1 MANSAPLPRLPFP
14 GPGDIRFSIRRLRK
28 SPGFALTAILTLALG
43 IGAVTS
49 VFSVVNTVLLK
60 PFAFP
65 DPARL
70 VVMREGSPSNQIPDN
85 YRHFLRLRKDSK
97 TLADAAIFQ
106 NHGVSVSPT
115 GDHPHIVGAIAASPN
130 ILRVF
135 GVQPIMGRDFVAQ
148 DAVKGASSVVILTWN
163 GWQTLFNG
171 DPNVIGQTLRNGG
184 EPSTVIGVLPSGVKF
199 PDIAWAS
206 NMPSQTASGAA
217 PEILALEPL
226 VPSDWD
232 LKEDTADY
240 NYKAIARLKTGVTL
254 AQAQAE
260 LEGLQQAYTRSAHL
274 AVPLGIALTPFAK
287 DVTSNIS
294 TALWLL
300 FAAVGAVLLIACANL
315 ANLQLVR
322 AVAAER
328 EIAVR
333 AALGASKGHLVVS
346 RLTES
351 LILAAIGGI
360 GGVAVAF
367 AGVRLLV
374 AVAPANV
381 PRLNEV
387 AVSLPVLFFAV
398 GLSLITALL
407 SGVLPALR
415 SLHVNPQTALGANP
429 SRVANTRQGSA
440 TRNLLV
446 ATEIACTVVLLVVT
460 GLVLRSFSQLL
471 RQNRGFDSSHVTLAQ
486 VQLYAA
492 KYDDSKPGFE
502 AAKAA
507 FVDRTLTALRQLPG
521 VRSAAITSVMPL
533 AGETWIDS
541 LVRPDHPVPEAEQ
554 PPINVRWIS
563 PEFLQTM
570 GIPLLS
576 GRNFTEADRNNPCV
590 VLLSDRAVHDGFPG
604 EDPIGHK
611 IDNIVPVPSG
621 KTGNSAV
628 TVIGVVANARINGL
642 KDTAAVVY
650 VPYFAYVPWSLS
662 FVVRSSQPSS
672 GIMPEMRRVL
682 WSIDPQVAIP
692 IVKSLDD
699 QVSDSVATDR
709 FQTLL
714 LSTFGAAALLLAL
727 LGVYGVLA
735 YSVSLRQQE
744 FGIRIALGSDKSRLT
759 ALVLKQAAWP
769 VLAGSTVGLGLAFIA
784 GRWVSSLLYETK
796 PADPIAIAASLAL
809 LIGAA
814 ALAAS
819 LPARRAAQVDPIEVL
834 RNE

>member
-1 MANSAPLPRLPFP
+1 MPNSIPIP
-14 GPGDIRFSIRRLRK
+14 GPNDFRYSIRRLRK

-60 PFAFP
+60 PFAFR
-65 DPARL
+65 DTDRL
-70 VVMREGSPSNQIPDN
+70 VVIREGSLSDPLPDN
-85 YRHFLRLRKDSK
+85 YLHYLRLKKDSK
-97 TLADAAIFQ
+97 TLADAAVFQ
-106 NHGVSVSPT
+106 NHGISVSPT
-115 GDHPHIVGAIAASPN
+115 GDHPHIVGAFAGSAN

-135 GVQPIMGRDFVAQ
+135 GVQPIMGRDFADQ
-148 DAVKGASSVVILTWN
+148 DAVKGAPSVVILTWN

-184 EPSTVIGVLPSGVKF
+184 EPSTVIGVLPRGVKF
-199 PDIAWAS
+199 PDIAWSPKLAS
-206 NMPSQTASGAA
+206 QQTASGEP
-217 PEILALEPL
+217 PEILVFQPLFPPDWALR
-226 VPSDWD
+226 D
-232 LKEDTADY
+232 DTSDY
-240 NYKAIARLKTGVTL
+240 NFKVVGRLKPGVTV

-260 LEGLQQAYTRSAHL
+260 LQGLQQAYSRSAHL
-274 AVPLGIALTPFAK
+274 PVTLGIAVTPFAK
-287 DVTSNIS
+287 DVTSNIGA
-294 TALWLL
+294 ALWML
-300 FAAVGAVLLIACANL
+300 FAAVSAVLLIACVNL

-333 AALGASKGHLVVS
+333 AALGASKSQLLVS

-351 LILAAIGGI
+351 LVLAAIGGTA
-360 GGVAVAF
+360 GVALSF
-367 AGVRLLV
+367 AGVRLLM
-374 AVAPANV
+374 AVAPANI
-381 PRLNEV
+381 PRLNEASV
-387 AVSLPVLFFAV
+387 NLPVLLFAL
-398 GLSLITALL
+398 GLSLLTALL

-415 SLHVNPQTALGANP
+415 SLDVNPQGALQSNP

-471 RQNRGFDSSHVTLAQ
+471 RQDRGFDTGHVTVAQ
-486 VQLYAA
+486 VHLYAA
-492 KYDDSKPGFE
+492 KYDDALPNVDAVKR
-502 AAKAA
+502 A
-507 FVDRTLTALRQLPG
+507 FVDRALTDLRQLPG
-521 VRSAAITSVMPL
+521 IRSVALTSAMPL
-533 AGETWIDS
+533 TGETWVDN

-554 PPINVRWIS
+554 PLVNVRWIS

-570 GIPLLS
+570 GISLVS
-576 GRNFTEADRNNPCV
+576 GRNFTEADRKNPYI
-590 VLLSDRAVHDGFPG
+590 VLLSERAMHDGFPG

-611 IDNIVPVPSG
+611 LDGIVPSPDS
-621 KTGNSAV
+621 KTENAAV
-628 TVIGVVANARINGL
+628 TVVGVVANARINGL

-650 VPYFAYVPWSLS
+650 IPYYTYVPWTLS
-662 FVVRSSQPSS
+662 FLVRSSQPSS
-672 GIMPEMRRVL
+672 AIIPEMRRVL
-682 WSIDPQVAIP
+682 WNIDPQIAVP

-699 QVSDSVATDR
+699 QLSDSLAVER

-714 LSTFGAAALLLAL
+714 LSSFGAAALLLAL

-759 ALVLKQAAWP
+759 ALVLKQAALP
-769 VLAGSTVGLGLAFIA
+769 VLTGAAAGLALAFVA
-784 GRWVSSLLYETK
+784 GRWVSSLLYQTK
-796 PADPIAIAASLAL
+796 PADPIAIAASLGL
-809 LIGAA
+809 LIAAA
-814 ALAAS
+814 ALAAI
-819 LPARRAAQVDPIEVL
+819 LPARRAAQVDPIQVL